1 MPAIFKN
8 RVIAIAVLSVAIFVL
23 FPSFADTGDQMTLRF
38 LIWEGYAPY
47 PQRQVFKQKII
58 EKYGINLKFD
68 VRHASNPDSF
78 FNELR
83 KGTVDIIS
91 PAHNLP
97 KDSRYNFTTSG
108 LTLPV
113 NLKNV
118 PNYHT
123 IAPALQKQPWAVE
136 NEKIYAVPIIQGP
149 YGLAYNTAIV
159 KEEPV
164 SWNVFWDD
172 RYIGRYV
179 VQKDYYELN
188 VYIAALALGFGPEE
202 IFHYDVIK
210 GPALEN
216 KIRQLAIHAH
226 SLWIGFDQP
235 IHFKGKALA
244 TTWRATFPE
253 LNRLGESWR
262 IAVPKEGTTWWVDT
276 LMLSHTLKNDPLL
289 KQIAEE
295 WINFILEPEAQTDVL
310 AMKLGVFP
318 VTTPALNLFDK
329 KMTDHD
335 FVNQDRLLKNHIPWQ
350 LLNTRDRNAFSLLWK
365 EALEARATV
374 KSIK

>member
-1 MPAIFKN
+1 MNGK
-8 RVIAIAVLSVAIFVL
+8 LSNFV
-23 FPSFADTGDQMTLRF
+23 FQ
-38 LIWEGYAPY
+38 
-47 PQRQVFKQKII
+47 
-58 EKYGINLKFD
+58 
-68 VRHASNPDSF
+68 
-78 FNELR
+78 
-83 KGTVDIIS
+83 
-91 PAHNLP
+91 
-97 KDSRYNFTTSG
+97 SRS
-108 LTLPV
+108 LDD
-113 NLKNV
+113 
-118 PNYHT
+118 
-123 IAPALQKQPWAVE
+123 
-136 NEKIYAVPIIQGP
+136 
-149 YGLAYNTAIV
+149 IV

-210 GPALEN
+210 GPALES

-295 WINFILEPEAQTDVL
+295 WINFILEPEVQTDVL

-365 EALEARATV
+365 EALEARAAV
-374 KSIK
+374 KQTK

>member
-8 RVIAIAVLSVAIFVL
+8 RVIAIAVLFFVILGSV
-23 FPSFADTGDQMTLRF
+23 PSFADTGEQMTLRF

-58 EKYGINLKFD
+58 EKYGIDLKFE
-68 VRHASNPDSF
+68 VHHASNPDSF

-83 KGTVDIIS
+83 KGAVDIIS

-97 KDSRYNFTTSG
+97 KDSRYNITTNG
-108 LTLPV
+108 LTLPI
-113 NLKNV
+113 NLENV
-118 PNYHT
+118 PNYAT
-123 IAPALQKQPWAVE
+123 LDPALQKQPWAIE
-136 NEKIYAVPIIQGP
+136 NGKIYAVPIVQGP
-149 YGLAYNTAIV
+149 YALAYNTAIV
-159 KEEPV
+159 KNEPV
-164 SWNVFWDD
+164 SWNIFWDK
-172 RYIGRYV
+172 RYAGRYS
-179 VQKDYYELN
+179 VQKDYYELS
-188 VYIAALALGFGPEE
+188 VYIAALAMGFGPDE

-216 KIRQLAIHAH
+216 KIRQLAIHAD
-226 SLWIGFDQP
+226 SLWTGFDQP
-235 IHFKGKALA
+235 IQFKGKALA
-244 TTWRATFPE
+244 TSWRCTFPE

-276 LMLSHTLKNDPLL
+276 LMLSRTLKNNLLL
-289 KQIAEE
+289 KKIAEE
-295 WINFILEPEAQTDVL
+295 WINFVLEPQVQIDAL
-310 AMKLGVFP
+310 ALNLGVFP